1 MRFLSILAAVLL
13 IGTAS
18 GTLLAQTTGR
28 LAGRILTSSAE
39 SLTGANVLI
48 TGTSMGAAADLEGD
62 YFINNVPPGVYSV
75 RFSMIG
81 FQTRIVENVEI
92 SIDRTTRVDVRLDEE
107 TVTGQEIVV
116 EAFRAPPVQKD
127 RTYQRQTISSE
138 QLETMPVNNIT
149 ELLEMQAGVLRE
161 IRTIPISSLPL
172 FGEYAT
178 APSDGF
184 HFRGGREGES
194 VYLFDGVNVTD
205 ALWGGFNIDQIG
217 ELTLDAL
224 EIQTGTFGPQH
235 GEGMSAVI
243 QMATPSLVPDNLR
256 IRAKVY
262 SDALLPDKISDN
274 TTNGEVRVEIPI
286 GRRLGFV
293 GSSRQYA
300 TDGYLFGYIY
310 PEYVDSD
317 GVIKT
322 GEGEVVP
329 MQYQDEG
336 LSFGKFIAQPTR
348 DIKLELGGFL
358 SATRRGQYH
367 HFFKYNPFGTPR
379 VSLDSRLLY
388 ARINHMLS
396 TKTFYEIT
404 LARYERD
411 FRSRVYDNPE
421 LYAILPQRSTA
432 EFSIV
437 GEDWVYF
444 DSGFDRNQADAHLT
458 SQLNKVH
465 QVRVGATGEWLLT
478 AMERYNPD
486 PSRDSLGVLQFGIR
500 ESYEYRPRKFAGYVL
515 DKMEF
520 DDIGMVLNLGLRID
534 VIDPN
539 RTYPADISDP
549 LGEVKQQPARSY
561 LSPRIGV
568 SFPIAEQ
575 AAFRFGYGS
584 YYQFPDFFQLYQG
597 ANRAYPRF
605 PAPNVISV
613 PGAIASD
620 DIKEEH
626 TVNYEA
632 GLQLKV
638 SETISLDATAFYRES
653 SDLIGI
659 RIAEATGEAAGARFP
674 VFENIDFA
682 TVKGIELSVR
692 RRLDEGFGGFLNYTY
707 SRALVTSSVLFE
719 QSQDVTRTFP
729 ALWDRPHVVSVGAF
743 FVLPGD
749 WGGSAF
755 GSISSGTPYTFSRF
769 DPNGERAPMI
779 VSNDLMVYKG
789 FDWAGTN
796 WRAFVQ
802 VRNLIDRRNVWWV
815 YADSGIAGKDANDA
829 TSDDYT
835 DNPAMWGPG
844 RRVQLG
850 VQMTI
855 DRVRLPGRPNR

>member
-1 MRFLSILAAVLL
+1 MRQVLVAAAGLLLVLSSYPLQ
-13 IGTAS
+13 G
-18 GTLLAQTTGR
+18 QTTGKI
-28 LAGRILTSSAE
+28 AGRILEAGGEALVGS
-39 SLTGANVLI
+39 NVLI
-48 TGTSMGAAADLEGD
+48 AGTSLGAAADLDGD
-62 YFINNVPPGVYSV
+62 YFINNVPPGTYTL

-81 FQTRIVENVEI
+81 FQTRVVEAVEVLV
-92 SIDRTTRVDVRLDEE
+92 DRTTRVDARLQPETLTGEE
-107 TVTGQEIVV
+107 IIV

-127 RTYQRQTISSE
+127 RTYQRQTIASE
-138 QLETMPVNNIT
+138 QLETMPVNNMT

-161 IRTIPISSLPL
+161 IRTIPINSLPL

-235 GEGMSAVI
+235 GEAMSAVI
-243 QMATPSLVPDNLR
+243 QMTTPSAIPERPHL
-256 IRAKVY
+256 RAKIY
-262 SDALLPDKISDN
+262 SDALFPDDISDN
-274 TTNGEVRVEIPI
+274 TTNGEIRLHAPI
-286 GRRLGFV
+286 GRKAAVLGSV
-293 GSSRQYA
+293 RRYN

-310 PEYVDSD
+310 PEYIDTD
-317 GVIKT
+317 GLAK
-322 GEGEVVP
+322 EGPAEIVP
-329 MQYQDEG
+329 MQYQDES
-336 LSFGKFIAQPTR
+336 LAFGKVIAQPTSS
-348 DIKLELGGFL
+348 IKLEFGGFL
-358 SATRRGQYH
+358 SSTQRGQYH

-379 VSLDSRLLY
+379 VGLDSRLGYL
-388 ARINHMLS
+388 RLNHMLS
-396 TKTFYEIT
+396 ASTFYEVT
-404 LARYERD
+404 LARYDRD
-411 FRSRVYDNPE
+411 FVSRVYDNPE

-444 DSGFDRNQADAHLT
+444 DSGFARNEADVHLT
-458 SQLNKVH
+458 SQVTKVH
-465 QVRVGATGEWLLT
+465 QLRFGVTGEWLET
-478 AMERYNPD
+478 SMERYNPD

-500 ESYEYRPRKFAGYVL
+500 ESYDYRPRKAAAYLL

-520 DDIGMVLNLGLRID
+520 DEIGMVLNLGLRFD

-539 RTYPADISDP
+539 RTYPASISDP
-549 LGEVKQQPARSY
+549 LGPTEDQPARAY
-561 LSPRIGV
+561 LSPRVGV
-568 SFPIAEQ
+568 SFPIAER

-613 PGAIASD
+613 PGAVAAD

-632 GLQLKV
+632 GLQLRL
-638 SETISLDATAFYRES
+638 SESISMDATAFYRES
-653 SDLIGI
+653 SNLIGI
-659 RIAEATGEAAGARFP
+659 KIAEAVGEAAGARFP

-682 TVKGIELSVR
+682 TVKGVEVSVR
-692 RRLDEGFGGFLNYTY
+692 KRLSSGFGGFLNYTF

-729 ALWDRPHVVSVGAF
+729 ALWDRPHVVSAGLY
-743 FVLPGD
+743 FVLPGE
-749 WGGSAF
+749 WGGSVF
-755 GSISSGTPYTFSRF
+755 GSLSSGTPYTYTRF
-769 DPNGERAPMI
+769 DPNAERAPMI
-779 VSNDLMVYKG
+779 VGNDLMLYKG
-789 FDWAGTN
+789 FTLAGTS

-802 VRNLIDRRNVWWV
+802 VRNVIDRKNVWWV

-835 DNPAMWGPG
+835 NNPAMWGPG
-844 RRVQLG
+844 RRLQVGVQLNVDG
-850 VQMTI
+850 FRFWEGAAQ
-855 DRVRLPGRPNR
+855 